1 MTTLKDN
8 SSRQIL
14 IAAII
19 TILLQSG
26 IVAGMAIHGMR
37 IERTEAAV
45 EIINKNFTPLFLLE
59 GIAENSNYQIAEI
72 VATMKGDEKKIHE
85 INEKYLAFQKTMLN
99 NIIQMRGGISNTVR
113 GNFPEVSID
122 TLKK

>member
-45 EIINKNFTPLFLLE
+45 EIINKNFVPMFLLE
-59 GIAENSNYQIAEI
+59 GMAENSNYQIAEI
-72 VATMKGDEKKIHE
+72 VATMKGDTKKVHE

-99 NIIQMRGGISNTVR
+99 NIIQMRGGISSTVR
-113 GNFPEVSID
+113 GKIEPVDTSI
-122 TLKK
+122 K

>member
-37 IERTEAAV
+37 IERTENTV
-45 EIINKNFTPLFLLE
+45 EIISKNFVPMFLLE
-59 GIAENSNYQIAEI
+59 GMAENSNYQIAEI
-72 VATMKGDEKKIHE
+72 VASMKGDTKKVHE
-85 INEKYLAFQKTMLN
+85 INEKYLTFQKTMLN
-99 NIIQMRGGISNTVR
+99 NIIQMRGGISSTVR
-113 GNFPEVSID
+113 GKIESVDTSI
-122 TLKK
+122 K